1 MDPTLAEA
9 RPDPMYQPDTQG
21 KTVLYYVYSWIQPVL
36 FALAVLILV
45 STFLGRLIGVDGDSM
60 LPTLHNGDMLVL
72 QSVGYAPKSGDVVV
86 LSTPTF
92 RDGAALVKRVIA
104 TGGQRL
110 DIDYGTGKV
119 YVDGVELE
127 EDYLGEKMRE
137 PSFVD
142 HYDYP
147 ITVPEGCVF
156 VMGDNRNNSSDSR
169 YTSPSQS
176 IGMVDQRRVLG
187 RVLWILFP
195 FDHFGGIAG

>member
-1 MDPTLAEA
+1 MDPTLDEA
-9 RPDPMYQPDTQG
+9 LANPMYRPDTPG
-21 KTVLYYVYSWIQPVL
+21 KTALYYVYSWLQPVL

-72 QSVGYAPKSGDVVV
+72 QSVGYTPKNGDVVV
-86 LSTPTF
+86 LSTPSF
-92 RDGAALVKRVIA
+92 RGGAALVKRVIA

-127 EDYLGEKMRE
+127 EDYLGEQMKK
-137 PSFVD
+137 PSFD
-142 HYDYP
+142 NNDYP

-169 YTSPSQS
+169 YVGYGES

-187 RVLWILFP
+187 KVSWILFP
-195 FDHFGGIAG
+195 FSRFGGIAQ

>member
-72 QSVGYAPKSGDVVV
+72 QSVGYSPKSGDVVV

-92 RDGAALVKRVIA
+92 RGGAALVKRVIA

-110 DIDYGTGKV
+110 DIDYDAGVV
-119 YVDGVELE
+119 YVDGVALE
-127 EDYLGEKMRE
+127 ENYLGETMRR
-137 PSFVD
+137 PSFD

-169 YTSPSQS
+169 CDGFPER

-187 RVLWILFP
+187 RVCWIIFP
-195 FDHFGGIAG
+195 FSRFGGIAG

>member
-1 MDPTLAEA
+1 MDPTLSEA
-9 RPDPMYQPDTQG
+9 QPDPMYQPDSPG
-21 KTVLYYVYSWIQPVL
+21 KTVSYYVYSWLQPIL
-36 FALAVLILV
+36 FALTVLILV

-72 QSVGYAPKSGDVVV
+72 QSVGYTPKNGDVVV

-92 RDGAALVKRVIA
+92 RGGAPLVKRIIA

-110 DIDYGTGKV
+110 DIDYDAGVV
-119 YVDGVELE
+119 YVDGVALE
-127 EDYLGEKMRE
+127 EDYLGETMRK
-137 PSFVD
+137 PSFD

-147 ITVPEGCVF
+147 LTVPEGCVF

-169 YTSPSQS
+169 YDEFAQS

-187 RVLWILFP
+187 RAVWILFP
-195 FDHFGGIAG
+195 FSRFGGVPG